1 MFKVGDEVVICDTG
15 GKQSYG
21 KVLFRNGKIEHKRI
35 YQINSEVKEVD
46 YYVCIDG
53 FWNDR
58 QEHGYW
64 VCDEKMLQP
73 IVRIS
78 EHQNTLKAHLLCCD
92 DIDKKEN
99 KMNILEIYTQRKIEK
114 IKKQEEKDIEKVKKH
129 DLIFVEFCK
138 FANNPKTQ
146 HCVNIDNYKFDES
159 IVVEIMRLR
168 DLYTE
173 KRSEFYEFVDEV
185 KAQLDMCET
194 YDQKQAVLIRYK
206 ILKDGKINA

>member
-1 MFKVGDEVVICDTG
+1 MFEVGDEVVIGDTG

-21 KVLFRNGKIEHKRI
+21 KVLFRHGKIEHKRVYHI
-35 YQINSEVKEVD
+35 DSEAKEVD
-46 YYVCIDG
+46 YYVRIDG

-58 QEHGYW
+58 QEKGYW
-64 VCDEKMLQP
+64 VCDEKMLQGF
-73 IVRIS
+73 VRVGVP
-78 EHQNTLKAHLLCCD
+78 QNNLKAKVVFRD
-92 DIDKKEN
+92 DIIKKEN
-99 KMNILEIYTQRKIEK
+99 KMDILEIYMKRKIEK
-114 IKKQEEKDIEKVKKH
+114 IKKQEERDIEKVKKH

-146 HCVNIDNYKFDES
+146 PCVNIDNYQFDES

-168 DLYTE
+168 DLYTD
-173 KRSEFYEFVDEV
+173 KRSEFYGFIDEV

-194 YDQKQAVLIRYK
+194 YDQKQAVLTQYK

>member
-1 MFKVGDEVVICDTG
+1 MFEVGDEVVIGDTG
-15 GKQSYG
+15 GKQSYR
-21 KVLFRNGKIEHKRI
+21 KVLFRHGKIEHKRI
-35 YQINSEVKEVD
+35 YYTDPEIKDVD
-46 YYVCIDG
+46 YYVRIDG

-58 QEHGYW
+58 QEKGYW
-64 VCDEKMLQP
+64 VCDEKMLQRL
-73 IVRIS
+73 VRVS
-78 EHQNTLKAHLLCCD
+78 VPQNNLGAKCLCRD
-92 DIDKKEN
+92 DINKKEN

-173 KRSEFYEFVDEV
+173 KRSEFYEFVDAV